1 MDMDRIT
8 KILRTVV
15 FVDESYL
22 PRDRLLWSDVH
33 KHECPFRI
41 HKSSLNRLFYTIIRG
56 IRVTYNRI

>member
-41 HKSSLNRLFYTIIRG
+41 HESRFEYASYI
-56 IRVTYNRI
+56 YNSWNKGDI